1 MFKKP
6 DKANLAGRRLE
17 KPWLSLPALVFA
29 GGLVATNVALA
40 QRQPSAALRQTT
52 NVRFENGRRAAV
64 IPFDFDDGAIVIQ
77 VRVNN
82 SQPLKFFFDTG
93 AGMSVVSAAQAA
105 NLQLRAAGKLN
116 VTGTGG
122 TVGGT
127 IAAGLSLGVKGV
139 TVLNQSVAVLSL
151 DDFPCEARDIAGII
165 GYDFIKKFVVEI
177 DYEAK
182 VLRLV
187 DPENFH
193 YEGNGVLLPLTI
205 IRTPRVRAGI
215 KPPGRAV
222 IEGSFE
228 IDTGHEGTMV
238 INSPFVNRHKLLE
251 SLGHGIP
258 TTGRGIGGISRR
270 TSARLENV
278 QLGSYIVPST
288 VAGLSLATAGALS
301 ATDNDGVI
309 GNEVLQRFTV
319 TLDYSSKRMW
329 LEPNTH
335 LTDAFASDTSGLE
348 IESGGDNCRVFKVTT
363 VADKSPAAEA
373 GIQPGDE
380 LVAIHNVPAPQFTLA
395 QIYQL
400 LTIEGA
406 ERSLK
411 LKRANQ
417 SLTIRIKL
425 RRLF

>member
-6 DKANLAGRRLE
+6 DKDNPGGRRLE
-17 KPWLSLPALVFA
+17 KPWLIVPALVFA

-40 QRQPSAALRQTT
+40 QRQLSPAQKQTKK
-52 NVRFENGRRAAV
+52 VRFENGRRAAA
-64 IPFDFDDGAIVIQ
+64 IPFDFDDEAIVIQ

-105 NLQLRAAGKLN
+105 KLRLRATGKLN

-127 IAAGLSLGVKGV
+127 LARGVSLGVQGV
-139 TVLNQSVAVLSL
+139 MVLNQSVAVLSL

-165 GYDFIKKFVVEI
+165 GYDFIKEFVVEI

-187 DPENFH
+187 DRDNFH
-193 YEGNGVLLPLTI
+193 YEGNGVLVPLTI

-238 INSPFVNRHKLLE
+238 INSPFVNRHKLVE

-270 TSARLENV
+270 TSARLENL
-278 QLGSYIVPST
+278 QLGSYIVPAT

-301 ATDNDGVI
+301 AADNDGVI
-309 GNEVLQRFTV
+309 GNEVLQRFKM
-319 TLDYSSKRMW
+319 TLDYSGKRMW

-335 LTDAFASDTSGLE
+335 LTDAFPSDTSGLE
-348 IESGGDNCRVFKVTT
+348 IESGGDNCRVFRVTT

-373 GIQPGDE
+373 GIQAGDE
-380 LVAIHNVPAPQFTLA
+380 LVAIDNVPAPQFSLS
-395 QIYQL
+395 QIYKL
-400 LTIEGA
+400 FTIEDA
-406 ERSLK
+406 EHSLK
-411 LKRANQ
+411 IKRANQ
-417 SLTIRIKL
+417 NLTIRIKL
-425 RRLF
+425 RRLV

>member
-238 INSPFVNRHKLLE
+238 INSPFVNRHQLLD

>member
-6 DKANLAGRRLE
+6 DKAHLAGRRLE
-17 KPWLSLPALVFA
+17 KPWLTLCASVFA

-64 IPFDFDDGAIVIQ
+64 IPFDFDDRAIVIQ

-105 NLQLRAAGKLN
+105 NLHLPAAGKLN

-127 IAAGLSLGVKGV
+127 IATGLSLGVKGV

-165 GYDFIKKFVVEI
+165 GYDFIKEFVVEI

-193 YEGNGVLLPLTI
+193 YQGSGVLLPLTI
-205 IRTPRVRAGI
+205 TRTPRVRAGI

-309 GNEVLQRFTV
+309 GNEVLERFTV
-319 TLDYSSKRMW
+319 TLDYSSRRMW

-335 LTDAFASDTSGLE
+335 LTDAFSSDTSGLE
-348 IESGGDNCRVFKVTT
+348 IESRGDNCRVFKVTT
-363 VADKSPAAEA
+363 IADESPAAEA

-380 LVAIHNVPAPQFTLA
+380 LVAIDNVPAPQFTLA
-395 QIYQL
+395 QIYKL
-400 LTIEGA
+400 FTIEGA
-406 ERSLK
+406 EHSLK
-411 LKRANQ
+411 IKRANQ

>member
-238 INSPFVNRHKLLE
+238 INSPFVNRHQLLD

-380 LVAIHNVPAPQFTLA
+380 LVAIDNVPAPQFTLA

>member
-127 IAAGLSLGVKGV
+127 IATGLSLGVKGV

-238 INSPFVNRHKLLE
+238 INSPFVNRHQLLD

-380 LVAIHNVPAPQFTLA
+380 LVAIDNVPAPQFTLA